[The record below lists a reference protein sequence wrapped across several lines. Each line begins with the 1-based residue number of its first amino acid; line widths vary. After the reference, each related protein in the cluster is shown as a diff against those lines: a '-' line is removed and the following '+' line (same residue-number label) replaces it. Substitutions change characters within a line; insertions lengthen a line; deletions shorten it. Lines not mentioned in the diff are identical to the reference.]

1 MRTVRFS
8 GSIYLSLFSFFIL
21 SVLCRYENKIDR
33 RALRVN
39 AQAVDAL
46 RRCKIAR
53 GYEHREHRAER
64 EQSALR
70 AATSSEPLSALR
82 FLTDASNC
90 ASLSLTILF
99 VPCEVSVERKP
110 AASVMPADMEVR
122 AI

>member
-1 MRTVRFS
+1 MNI
-8 GSIYLSLFSFFIL
+8 GSTAPSESSLP
-21 SVLCRYENKIDR
+21 
-33 RALRVN
+33 
-39 AQAVDAL
+39 
-46 RRCKIAR
+46 
-53 GYEHREHRAER
+53 
-64 EQSALR
+64 SALR
-70 AATSSEPLSALR
+70 QALTSSEPLSALR